1 MQGLRQEHSCW
12 QTTSFGISQIRIEGG
27 RIIGSAFISEMSGEP
42 IIATLF
48 SQSVGQSIIIV
59 EFFDQNK

>member
-1 MQGLRQEHSCW
+1 
-12 QTTSFGISQIRIEGG
+12 
-27 RIIGSAFISEMSGEP
+27 MSGEP